1 MVEEVK
7 KNLYELLNKINGLY
21 CILITDRDGVPLL
34 KVSSDKAPEH
44 AMRPNFIST
53 FGLAVDQ
60 GGKLGLGKTETLI
73 CSYSQYQVIQLNKMP
88 LIVTFITS
96 SNCNTGQV
104 LALDSLLS
112 SLISNFTLAVSES

>member
-1 MVEEVK
+1 MTEEVK
-7 KNLYELLNKINGLY
+7 KNLYEMLSKVNGLY

-34 KVSSDKAPEH
+34 RVSSDKAPEH

-96 SNCNTGQV
+96 NSCNTGQV
-104 LALDSLLS
+104 LALENQLS
-112 SLISNFTLAVSES
+112 SLITSFMLVVAES